1 MWAAPE
7 QTAERD
13 NKFILA
19 DRRDRLGRKQVEL
32 DWRWSQSDRDNLER
46 SIEIFGS
53 KIEAA
58 NLGKFRRSI
67 EFEGPTR
74 PRQEGFHHPM
84 GGTRMHV
91 DPHLGVVDENCLI
104 HGLAN
109 VYAAG
114 SSVFPT
120 GHGYANPTL
129 TLLAL
134 TLRLADHV
142 KANLEGIQAQT
153 PEDAP

>member
-1 MWAAPE
+1 
-7 QTAERD
+7 
-13 NKFILA
+13 
-19 DRRDRLGRKQVEL
+19 
-32 DWRWSQSDRDNLER
+32 
-46 SIEIFGS
+46 
-53 KIEAA
+53 
-58 NLGKFRRSI
+58 
-67 EFEGPTR
+67 
-74 PRQEGFHHPM
+74 M

-91 DPHLGVVDENCLI
+91 DPRLGVVDENCLI
-104 HGLAN
+104 HGLTN

-142 KANLEGIQAQT
+142 KANIEGIQ
-153 PEDAP
+153 P